1 MKKVYLFCAA
11 GMSTSMLA
19 KKMQESAD
27 QYKLPIEVSAHPHNQ
42 LVEIVKRDN
51 PDCILLG
58 PQVKYLLDET
68 KQLVA
73 EFNKPVDV
81 ISANDYG
88 LMNGE
93 AVLKQAV
100 KLIKSKNN

>member
-19 KKMQESAD
+19 KKMQEAAD
-27 QYKLPIEVSAHPHNQ
+27 KYKLPVEVSAHPHNQ
-42 LVEIVKRDN
+42 LVDIVSRDN

-58 PQVKYLLDET
+58 PQVKYLLAET
-68 KQLVA
+68 ESLLS

-81 ISANDYG
+81 ISAEAYG
-88 LMNGE
+88 LMDGE
-93 AVLKQAV
+93 SVLKQAI
-100 KLIKSKNN
+100 KLIQENK

>member
-1 MKKVYLFCAA
+1 MKKIYLFCAA

-19 KKMQESAD
+19 KKMQDSAN
-27 QYKLPIEVSAHPHNQ
+27 QYKLPVEVSAHPHNQ

-58 PQVKYLLDET
+58 PQVKYLLAET
-68 KQLVA
+68 KELLA
-73 EFNKPVDV
+73 EFNKPIEV
-81 ISANDYG
+81 IGAEEYG
-88 LMNGE
+88 TMNGE

-100 KLIKSKNN
+100 KLIKAHK